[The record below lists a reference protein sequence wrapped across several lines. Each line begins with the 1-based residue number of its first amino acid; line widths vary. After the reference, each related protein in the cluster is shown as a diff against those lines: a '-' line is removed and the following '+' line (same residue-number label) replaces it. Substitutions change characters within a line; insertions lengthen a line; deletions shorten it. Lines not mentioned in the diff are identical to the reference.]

1 MLFSV
6 AATALS
12 VFGCVEYSMDVAVT
26 PRPCNTAPD
35 DALEGPKQKRPLPKV
50 LTEAEVD
57 ALLDV
62 AKSYEASNVVVGVYA
77 IEIAGSREPLT
88 AREKVRAGGPTIPY
102 GDDAVPSN
110 RTDFDI

>member
-1 MLFSV
+1 MSDSEEIFQV
-6 AATALS
+6 ITANKLREG
-12 VFGCVEYSMDVAVT
+12 VIVYLTKDGGVT
-26 PRPCNTAPD
+26 
-35 DALEGPKQKRPLPKV
+35 V
-50 LTEAEVD
+50 WTENIDYAYIAGEDEVD

>member
-1 MLFSV
+1 MSDSEEIFQV
-6 AATALS
+6 ITANKLREG
-12 VFGCVEYSMDVAVT
+12 VIVYLTKDGGVT
-26 PRPCNTAPD
+26 
-35 DALEGPKQKRPLPKV
+35 GW
-50 LTEAEVD
+50 TENIDYAHIAGEDEVD

>member
-1 MLFSV
+1 MSDSEEIFQV
-6 AATALS
+6 ITANKLREG
-12 VFGCVEYSMDVAVT
+12 VIVYLTKDGGVT
-26 PRPCNTAPD
+26 
-35 DALEGPKQKRPLPKV
+35 GW
-50 LTEAEVD
+50 TENIDYAYIAGEDEVD